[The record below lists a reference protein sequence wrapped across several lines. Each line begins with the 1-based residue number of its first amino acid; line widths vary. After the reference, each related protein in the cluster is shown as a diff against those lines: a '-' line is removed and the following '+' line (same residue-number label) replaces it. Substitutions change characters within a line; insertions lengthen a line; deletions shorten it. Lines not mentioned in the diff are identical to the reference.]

1 MYAKPFGTFQGRAAI
16 QGFWADLI
24 QKGAHDV
31 QYRNVTFEEVDE
43 NTVRIGAD
51 WTMSIGGGV
60 ITRET
65 WVKKGDRWL
74 LADDAFQV
82 WNEILSFFLISLIFE
97 AIVCKG
103 IFLEPLIAP
112 C

>member
-65 WVKKGDRWL
+65 WVKKGDCWL

-82 WNEILSFFLISLIFE
+82 WNEILSSFFLSHVPPI
-97 AIVCKG
+97 
-103 IFLEPLIAP
+103 
-112 C
+112 